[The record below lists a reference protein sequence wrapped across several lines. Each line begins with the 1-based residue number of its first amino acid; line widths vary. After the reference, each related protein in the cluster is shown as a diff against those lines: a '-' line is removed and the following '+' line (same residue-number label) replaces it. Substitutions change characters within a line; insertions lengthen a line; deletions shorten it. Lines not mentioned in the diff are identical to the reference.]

1 MGLPGEI
8 RITQLLA
15 LPSNDTFYR
24 PGYASPAGRH
34 EKVPAALAG
43 RGRDIRSHL
52 CQGGHGI
59 FAYLATGSRMPI
71 LTSICPSSTH
81 LRPYHTER
89 IRDTHAVEENWEK
102 ILILL

>member
-8 RITQLLA
+8 RITQLPA

-43 RGRDIRSHL
+43 RGTDIRSHL
-52 CQGGHGI
+52 CRGIHCI
-59 FAYLATGSRMPI
+59 FAYLETGSRMPVP
-71 LTSICPSSTH
+71 TSICTS
-81 LRPYHTER
+81 Y
-89 IRDTHAVEENWEK
+89 D
-102 ILILL
+102 LILRREAETSTRENKTGEKDFNPTLH